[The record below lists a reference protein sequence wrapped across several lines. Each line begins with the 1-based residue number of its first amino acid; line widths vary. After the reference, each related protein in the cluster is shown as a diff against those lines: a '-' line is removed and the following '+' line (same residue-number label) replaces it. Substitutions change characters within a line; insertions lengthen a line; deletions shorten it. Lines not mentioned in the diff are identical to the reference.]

1 MKIPECLCGAI
12 RGFYHELKC
21 RSCCTYPWQHSSADE
36 CSSGP
41 CSDDEWQ
48 YTCRRIREEIE
59 ADRQRKCDA
68 TKKIIDEAE
77 FYDGA
82 KSDLF
87 SAEDKKIFQRL
98 QSKRKRLLKRSQRDQ
113 RRSVKRTPI
122 EEKPYSLNV
131 YEYYQNKDKYKKQ
144 QLSEYFFSMGLDE
157 DYTPDRFLVTR
168 YCISEFGL
176 ETFEEAQAN
185 GN

>member
-59 ADRQRKCDA
+59 ADRQRKCDV
-68 TKKIIDEAE
+68 TKKIIEDAE
-77 FYDGA
+77 FYDAA

-87 SAEDKKIFQRL
+87 SAEDKKIFNRL
-98 QSKRKRLLKRSQRDQ
+98 KTKQKRRLTKSQRDQ
-113 RRSVKRTPI
+113 RKTFKRAPVV
-122 EEKPYSLNV
+122 EKPYALNV
-131 YEYYQNKDKYKKQ
+131 YGYYQEKQ
-144 QLSEYFFSMGLDE
+144 TYEKQVLGEHFFSMDLDE
-157 DYTPDRFLVTR
+157 DYTPDRYLVTR
-168 YCISEFGL
+168 YCISELGL
-176 ETFEEAQAN
+176 QTFAEAQD